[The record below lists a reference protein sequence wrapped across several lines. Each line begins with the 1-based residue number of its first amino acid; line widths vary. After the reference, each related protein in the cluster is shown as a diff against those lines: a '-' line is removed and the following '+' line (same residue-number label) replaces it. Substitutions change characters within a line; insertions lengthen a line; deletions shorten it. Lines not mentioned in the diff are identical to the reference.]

1 LASGIEQYSRLRRIE
16 EKKMK
21 VIDTKIPDVKIIEP
35 AVFGDERGF
44 FMETWNQA
52 KFEEL
57 VTGKPTRF
65 VQDNHSKSKQG
76 ILRGLHY
83 QTENTQGKLVR
94 VVSGEVFD
102 VAVDIRKNSPT
113 FGQWVGEYLSAENKR
128 QLWMPEGF
136 AHGFYVTSE
145 EAEFVYKCTDY
156 YNPQAEHSILWNDP
170 EIGIEWPI
178 KDKPNLSNKDEHGVD
193 FFTCSKL

>member
-1 LASGIEQYSRLRRIE
+1 
-16 EKKMK
+16 MK
-21 VIDTKIPDVKIIEP
+21 VIDTSIPDVKIIEP
-35 AVFGDERGF
+35 AIFGDERGF
-44 FMETWNQA
+44 FIETWNQQ

-57 VTGKPTRF
+57 VTGKSTKF

-102 VAVDIRKNSPT
+102 VAVDIRKGSPT
-113 FGQWVGEYLSAENKR
+113 FGQWVGVYLSAENKR
-128 QLWMPEGF
+128 QLWVPEGF
-136 AHGFYVTSE
+136 AHGFYVTSD

-156 YNPQAEHSILWNDP
+156 YNQKAEVSISWDDKELN
-170 EIGIEWPI
+170 INWPLV
-178 KDKPNLSNKDEHGVD
+178 DKPMLSNKDENLAIR
-193 FFTCSKL
+193 FNQL

>member
-1 LASGIEQYSRLRRIE
+1 
-16 EKKMK
+16 MK
-21 VIDTKIPDVKIIEP
+21 VIDTAIPDVKIIEP

-44 FMETWNQA
+44 FMETWNQQ

-57 VTGKPTRF
+57 VAQRKCNF
-65 VQDNHSKSKQG
+65 VQDNHSKSKKG

-102 VAVDIRKNSPT
+102 VAVDIREKSAS
-113 FGQWVGEYLSAENKR
+113 FGMWVGVLLSAENKR
-128 QLWMPEGF
+128 QLWVPEGF

-170 EIGIEWPI
+170 DINIAWPI
-178 KDKPNLSNKDEHGVD
+178 KDNLTILSAKDQIGK
-193 FFTCSKL
+193 KLKDSILL